1 MITNKKYLEFID
13 FVQQAQR
20 AALYNEHIEKFDVAL
35 KQGRIS
41 IWITIRKSR
50 ADSNYFFD
58 IVHDTDTDEKI
69 ENVRQQLQEYYDR
82 TLQQS

>member
-20 AALYNEHIEKFDVAL
+20 AALYDEHIEKFDVAL

-82 TLQQS
+82 TQQQS